1 MWAWPGKKLLFMGC
15 EFGQSS
21 EWNYTTGLDWRLLQ
35 YLDHEGIRLLVRGI
49 GSSGREAGLVY
60 FVSTIGSAA
69 GTIGTG
75 FFLVLVFDVYRLIA
89 MLAVISLLV
98 AAVAASLS
106 YQLRIRNDD

>member
-1 MWAWPGKKLLFMGC
+1 MVLPSHFDHAWAAC
-15 EFGQSS
+15 
-21 EWNYTTGLDWRLLQ
+21 NCT
-35 YLDHEGIRLLVRGI
+35 V
-49 GSSGREAGLVY
+49 
-60 FVSTIGSAA
+60 GSAA